1 MTYKNLS
8 FSVAVGCLLASFAS
22 GQDVISA
29 KSGLIH
35 YIEGDVFLADKA
47 VVQKFGEYPEMK
59 TGQHLRTETGRA
71 EILLTPG
78 VFLRMSENSEIAMT
92 KNALTDTQIDI
103 VKGSVL
109 LEAGEVLKEQGIE
122 LTVQG
127 SVLDVRK
134 RGVFRIDAGTPPRV
148 RAFDGEI
155 TLVEAGRPVNVK
167 EGRQLLLTSVPVV
180 EKFSKDDTDSFYR
193 WAGRRSGYL
202 SLANVSAARRMY
214 DDYGP
219 GWTMG
224 GWYFNPYFGMFT
236 YFPSRG
242 RYTNAWNHSYYA
254 PIPPAPVPSADAIDG
269 LVHGNGLVSRNVEL
283 FRWRLF
289 RRWRISSSCNCRR
302 WRSGRRACTIRR
314 RRWWFTRRRPRRFS
328 IIAVQCC

>member
-47 VVQKFGEYPEMK
+47 VVQKFGEYPELK
-59 TGQHLRTETGRA
+59 TGQHLRTESGRA
-71 EILLTPG
+71 EVLLTPG

-155 TLVEAGRPVNVK
+155 TLVDAGRPVTVK

-214 DDYGP
+214 DNYGP
-219 GWTMG
+219 GWTVG
-224 GWYFNPYFGMFT
+224 GWYFNPYFGMYT
-236 YFPSRG
+236 YFPARG

-254 PIPPAPVPSADAIDG
+254 PVPPAPVIRQPMPSMDSYMG
-269 LVHGNGLVSRNVEL
+269 MGSSRGMSN
-283 FRWRLF
+283 
-289 RRWRISSSCNCRR
+289 SSGGGYSGGGGYQAPATVGGGAPAAGPA
-302 WRSGRRACTIRR
+302 RSGDAGGGSREGGRGGSR
-314 RRWWFTRRRPRRFS
+314 
-328 IIAVQCC
+328 